1 MYLSNLSLVV
11 QAVKCRNLTAV
22 LTLAEAIFIASI
34 FPEIRIIGHF
44 SLKVL
49 IPPLNHA
56 QWHKTL

>member
-1 MYLSNLSLVV
+1 MYLSSFSLVV
-11 QAVKCRNLTAV
+11 QAVKCRNTAV